1 MTSWNRRERGKAA
14 ARNNEHFHVRWHS
27 ARLNHI
33 PAFLILDYDDYLL
46 SLLDYRGS
54 LPLYFQDMTGKVLD
68 ELLVEESVVS
78 FCGKFKMP
86 YREGWTNE

>member
-1 MTSWNRRERGKAA
+1 
-14 ARNNEHFHVRWHS
+14 
-27 ARLNHI
+27 
-33 PAFLILDYDDYLL
+33 LDYDDYLL
-46 SLLDYRGS
+46 SLLDYRGC

-68 ELLVEESVVS
+68 ELLAEESVVF